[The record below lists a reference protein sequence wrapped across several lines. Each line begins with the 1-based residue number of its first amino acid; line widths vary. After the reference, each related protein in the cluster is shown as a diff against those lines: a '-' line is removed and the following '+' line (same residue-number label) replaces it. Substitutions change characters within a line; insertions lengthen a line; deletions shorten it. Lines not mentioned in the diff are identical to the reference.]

1 MIIVHNIATSEV
13 YEFDADLGNI
23 EALVSA
29 AIQLDNQV
37 SLLTDEDTRQ
47 RYRQQVKYGNLTA
60 SIENLY
66 VLL

>member
-1 MIIVHNIATSEV
+1 MILVHNLATNEV
-13 YEFDADLGNI
+13 YEFDDGLGNI

-37 SLLTDEDTRQ
+37 SLLTDEDTSQ

-60 SIENLY
+60 SIGDLC
-66 VLL
+66 VLF